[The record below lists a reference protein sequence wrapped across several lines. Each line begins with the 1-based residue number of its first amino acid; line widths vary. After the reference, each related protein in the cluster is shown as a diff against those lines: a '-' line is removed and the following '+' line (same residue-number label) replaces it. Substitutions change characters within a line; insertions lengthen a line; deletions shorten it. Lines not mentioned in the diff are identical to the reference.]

1 MPSERDDILFE
12 EVQQFRQA
20 WVWVITLPSSLLVLG
35 IFAWGV
41 YKQILLGR
49 PWGDRPMPD
58 AQLILASI
66 FGSAL
71 AVGLPWLFHHMRLVV
86 RVAGGYLQVRFFPFV
101 NRTIPIEQIV
111 HWEARTYRP
120 IREYGGWGIRYG
132 GKRRGRAYTVSG
144 NFGVQI
150 ELKNGERL
158 LIGSRRADDLVGSL
172 EQVRREAPHLPPD
185 PLPPPHVGGGRGNQ
199 GPSP

>member
-1 MPSERDDILFE
+1 MSSERDDILFE

-35 IFAWGV
+35 IFVYGI

-58 AQLILASI
+58 AQLVLVSI

-71 AVGLPWLFHHMRLVV
+71 AVGLPWLFHAMKLVV

-101 NRTIPIEQIV
+101 NRRVPLEQV
-111 HWEARTYRP
+111 AHREARIYHP
-120 IREYGGWGIRYG
+120 LREYGGWGIRYG
-132 GKRRGRAYTVSG
+132 GRRRGWAYTVSG
-144 NFGVQI
+144 HFGVQI

-158 LIGSRRADDLVGSL
+158 LVGSQRADELVEVL
-172 EQVRREAPHLPPD
+172 TIEE
-185 PLPPPHVGGGRGNQ
+185 
-199 GPSP
+199 SP